1 MNRVKNILYYI
12 LVYIVFGIIDT
23 KFHFILITEYM
34 FSYRFITHQIIILFT
49 IPYIVNKYINEK
61 NIRIISN
68 YLKLYIKD
76 LEKYIGRILFDVV
89 FTNVLFFLIGQV
101 VFFIINRNINI
112 HYVLFMI
119 IEILVSII
127 IIFSMSLYFNK
138 NIIVYGIYYI
148 LLISGL
154 VVNKCWIS
162 LVLTIKLLDDNIL
175 YLYLSRIIILV
186 IFSSMYILIKN
197 RFIRDIE
204 GENCKN

>member
-23 KFHFILITEYM
+23 KFHFILTTEYM
-34 FSYRFITHQIIILFT
+34 VSYRFITHQIIILFT

-119 IEILVSII
+119 IEILISII
-127 IIFSMSLYFNK
+127 VIFSMSLYFNK

-148 LLISGL
+148 LLILGL
-154 VVNKCWIS
+154 VINKCWVS

-186 IFSSMYILIKN
+186 LFSSMYILLKN

>member
-1 MNRVKNILYYI
+1 
-12 LVYIVFGIIDT
+12 
-23 KFHFILITEYM
+23 M

-89 FTNVLFFLIGQV
+89 FTNIFFFLIGQV

-186 IFSSMYILIKN
+186 LFSSMYILIKN

>member
-23 KFHFILITEYM
+23 KFHFILTAEYM

-89 FTNVLFFLIGQV
+89 FTNIFFFLIGQV

-186 IFSSMYILIKN
+186 LFSSMYILIKN

>member
-23 KFHFILITEYM
+23 KFHFILTTEYM

-49 IPYIVNKYINEK
+49 IPYIV
-61 NIRIISN
+61 
-68 YLKLYIKD
+68 KLYIKD

-89 FTNVLFFLIGQV
+89 FTNIFFFLIGQV
-101 VFFIINRNINI
+101 VFFIINRNINV

-154 VVNKCWIS
+154 VVNKCWVS

-186 IFSSMYILIKN
+186 LFSSMYILIKN

>member
-23 KFHFILITEYM
+23 KFHFILTTEYM

-49 IPYIVNKYINEK
+49 IPYIVNKYI
-61 NIRIISN
+61 
-68 YLKLYIKD
+68 KLYKKD

-89 FTNVLFFLIGQV
+89 FTNIFFFLIGQV
-101 VFFIINRNINI
+101 VFFIINRNINV

-154 VVNKCWIS
+154 VVNKCWVS

-186 IFSSMYILIKN
+186 LFSSMYILIKN

>member
-1 MNRVKNILYYI
+1 
-12 LVYIVFGIIDT
+12 
-23 KFHFILITEYM
+23 
-34 FSYRFITHQIIILFT
+34 
-49 IPYIVNKYINEK
+49 
-61 NIRIISN
+61 
-68 YLKLYIKD
+68 
-76 LEKYIGRILFDVV
+76 
-89 FTNVLFFLIGQV
+89 
-101 VFFIINRNINI
+101 
-112 HYVLFMI
+112 
-119 IEILVSII
+119 ILVSII

-186 IFSSMYILIKN
+186 LFSSMYILIKN

>member
-23 KFHFILITEYM
+23 KFHFILTTEYM

-89 FTNVLFFLIGQV
+89 FTNIFFFLIGQL

-119 IEILVSII
+119 IEILISII
-127 IIFSMSLYFNK
+127 VIFSMSLYFNK

-154 VVNKCWIS
+154 VINKCWVS

-186 IFSSMYILIKN
+186 LFISMYILLKN